1 MEPPES
7 YEELLRE
14 YLKLRE
20 EKEQMNQ
27 VIIWMTKRNSQLE
40 DLCSQHGLSIA
51 TSVQQ
56 KAKFSPHSP
65 SRLPVPP
72 TAVPRASKVWLESS
86 SKTKLAAMI
95 EKVDKVTLNPVQE
108 KKRCEVVEAK
118 QQGGLQLSMSVADSN
133 RKECDICG
141 RRFHPDR
148 LEKHSLICAKVASES
163 KRRGV
168 YDSFKHRYKGT
179 NLDSFIKR
187 PIDP

>member
-1 MEPPES
+1 MQAQAQQQ
-7 YEELLRE
+7 EERE
-14 YLKLRE
+14 
-20 EKEQMNQ
+20 
-27 VIIWMTKRNSQLE
+27 
-40 DLCSQHGLSIA
+40 
-51 TSVQQ
+51 
-56 KAKFSPHSP
+56 
-65 SRLPVPP
+65 
-72 TAVPRASKVWLESS
+72 
-86 SKTKLAAMI
+86 
-95 EKVDKVTLNPVQE
+95 VTLNPFQE

-118 QQGGLQLSMSVADSN
+118 QQGGFQQSMSKADCN

-187 PIDP
+187 SIDP

>member
-1 MEPPES
+1 MVGIVRVALWTGRHMQAQAQQQ
-7 YEELLRE
+7 EERE
-14 YLKLRE
+14 
-20 EKEQMNQ
+20 
-27 VIIWMTKRNSQLE
+27 
-40 DLCSQHGLSIA
+40 
-51 TSVQQ
+51 
-56 KAKFSPHSP
+56 
-65 SRLPVPP
+65 
-72 TAVPRASKVWLESS
+72 
-86 SKTKLAAMI
+86 
-95 EKVDKVTLNPVQE
+95 VTLNPFHE

-118 QQGGLQLSMSVADSN
+118 QHGGLQQSMSNADCN

-187 PIDP
+187 SIDP